1 MSARARNVSR
11 MAARVAMSTASTTVK
26 SFFNGAAR
34 RRREAKVK
42 EAHRLYRLPPPFTLE
57 ECLLLAR
64 LLRCGRL
71 LCSGKRTRKAPATVL
86 VALEKEQRRE
96 RGAILRRR
104 GAEASR
110 ENKKKF
116 PSPPFELYFYGCI

>member
-1 MSARARNVSR
+1 MSARAQNVSQR
-11 MAARVAMSTASTTVK
+11 AARVSMSTASTTAK

-64 LLRCGRL
+64 LLRFGRL
-71 LCSGKRTRKAPATVL
+71 LCSRERVRMARATVEE
-86 VALEKEQRRE
+86 ALEKEQRRE